1 MLQVYLAQSEGYLK
15 ESTTEK
21 YIATIEKTKKVYNAI
36 KKLLQKLPA
45 EKHKPLRAFI
55 ESQKEN
61 KIFSETPSNDGVPE
75 VTLGLMSIIGLSPSL
90 FTKKGTQAEANHT
103 YTASPVSY
111 SFYMRTFA
119 FCSAHKDNKRT
130 MNIHGHARNFHAY
143 KPFIA
148 PKAKMIGFGVSVV
161 GTLFYAGYKAYTNS
175 AESKPIVPRENER
188 KLSK

>member
-1 MLQVYLAQSEGYLK
+1 MYLAQSEGYLK

-103 YTASPVSY
+103 YTASP
-111 SFYMRTFA
+111 
-119 FCSAHKDNKRT
+119 
-130 MNIHGHARNFHAY
+130 
-143 KPFIA
+143 
-148 PKAKMIGFGVSVV
+148 
-161 GTLFYAGYKAYTNS
+161 YTPNN
-175 AESKPIVPRENER
+175 PTYF
-188 KLSK
+188 